1 MGLGLVNVAMGSYIL
16 YRAMKKI
23 NNMQSKAK
31 SRQQQKQEEKKTKEQ
46 QLIYRICVTGG
57 P

>member
-1 MGLGLVNVAMGSYIL
+1 MGSYIL
-16 YRAMKKI
+16 YRAVRKI
-23 NNMQSKAK
+23 RNMQMKAK
-31 SRQQQKQEEKKTKEQ
+31 SRQQQRQEEKKGKEQ